1 MEKVTAVPAAPFTAR
16 FSMQVIVI
24 GTITGIKSVAAVSK
38 VKVRIVLAPVT
49 TDHKVGCVVVP
60 VTDAMHEVAPSAM
73 KIAEEAVRVIVIPEA
88 RALPGVKTTTS
99 APPAWPARMF
109 VLEAEPQMT
118 ELAPFQSAPLLPSG
132 QKVPA
137 YGIAALAG
145 FCIV

>member
-1 MEKVTAVPAAPFTAR
+1 M
-16 FSMQVIVI
+16 
-24 GTITGIKSVAAVSK
+24 
-38 VKVRIVLAPVT
+38 APVT

-60 VTDAMHEVAPSAM
+60 VTDAMHDVGASAM
-73 KIAEEAVRVIVIPEA
+73 KSAEEAVRVIVPPIA
-88 RALPGVKTTTS
+88 RAVMGVKTTTS
-99 APPAWPARMF
+99 APPALPAMMF